1 MASDTQLLEGLAV
14 HILSGPTDGVIPSMK
29 EEEGKQMRAKS
40 KWLAI
45 FLALGL
51 VLASCGDGGGEEET
65 TTTASESA
73 DTTEPM
79 TDTTEPMTDTTAG
92 DGGEMDI
99 ATDVGVD
106 LEAGTIKVGL
116 LSDLSGVFSALVQVI
131 VTGHEAY
138 WENVNANGG
147 IGGLQVELVPVDTVY
162 DVPTHVQRYEEL
174 RDEVVA
180 FGHSTGSPHTVAIN
194 DQLQDDGILAIP
206 LTWYSGW
213 TDPAINANLMHHGVP
228 YCLEAMNLIG
238 YITEQ
243 VGDATTVAIAS
254 NPGDYGLD
262 SANGAKIAAEEA
274 GLEVV
279 YDGSGLINAAD
290 EATLTEVANGIAS
303 SGADIAFVTTSP
315 GAFGSIF
322 GQALAAGYQG
332 VWSGANPSFNPA
344 LVGPDSPIAEAL
356 AASSYWSA
364 YAGVWSS
371 DTPGIN
377 EAKELVG
384 DRLEQPTSAV
394 FEGFVEAQMMHAA
407 LQAAHDAG
415 DLTQAGVLNAGK
427 SLEEV
432 DFNGLAPNETYVGDP
447 NEQVQRTSL
456 IFQPDPEGLAS
467 GESAGETVL
476 EPEYTSD
483 IAANYVFTE
492 ACYTLE
498 N

>member
-1 MASDTQLLEGLAV
+1 
-14 HILSGPTDGVIPSMK
+14 MK
-29 EEEGKQMRAKS
+29 AKS

-51 VLASCGDGGGEEET
+51 VLAACGGGGDAEET
-65 TTTASESA
+65 TTTESGGA
-73 DTTEPM
+73 DTTEPA
-79 TDTTEPMTDTTAG
+79 TDTTEPMTDTTA
-92 DGGEMDI
+92 GGEMDI

-106 LEAGTIKVGL
+106 LEAGTIRVGL

-147 IGGLQVELVPVDTVY
+147 IGGLQVELVPVDTAY
-162 DVPTHVQRYEEL
+162 DPPTHVQRYEEL
-174 RDEVVA
+174 KDEVVA

-194 DQLQDDGILAIP
+194 EQLQADGILAIP

-213 TDPAINANLMHHGVP
+213 TDPSINSNLMHHGVP
-228 YCLEAMNLIG
+228 YCIEAMNLIG
-238 YITEQ
+238 YIQEQ
-243 VGDATTVAIAS
+243 NPDVATIAVAS

-262 SANGAKIAAEEA
+262 SANGAMIAAEEA

-322 GQALAAGYQG
+322 GGALAQGYQG

-344 LVGPDSPIAEAL
+344 LVAPDSPIAEPL

-364 YAGVWSS
+364 YTSVWTS
-371 DTPGIN
+371 DTPGIT
-377 EAKELVG
+377 EAKELVS
-384 DRLEQPTSAV
+384 DRLPQPTSAV
-394 FEGFVEAQMMHAA
+394 FEGFVEAQLMHAA

-415 DLTQAGVLNAGK
+415 DLTQAGVLNAAK
-427 SLEEV
+427 SLEDV
-432 DFNGLAPNETYVGDP
+432 DFNGLAPNETYVGEA
-447 NEQVQRTSL
+447 NEQLQRSSL

-476 EPEYTSD
+476 EAEYTSD
-483 IAANYVFTE
+483 IAANYEFTE
-492 ACYTLE
+492 ACYTLDS
-498 N
+498 

>member
-1 MASDTQLLEGLAV
+1 
-14 HILSGPTDGVIPSMK
+14 MK
-29 EEEGKQMRAKS
+29 AKS

-45 FLALGL
+45 FLAFGL
-51 VLASCGDGGGEEET
+51 VLAACGDGGGEEET
-65 TTTASESA
+65 TTTESEAA
-73 DTTEPM
+73 DTTEPA
-79 TDTTEPMTDTTAG
+79 TDTTEPMTDTTTGG
-92 DGGEMDI
+92 DMDI

-106 LEAGTIKVGL
+106 LEAGTITVGL

-147 IGGLQVELVPVDTVY
+147 IGGLMVELEPVDTAY
-162 DVPTHVQRYEEL
+162 DVPTTVQRYEEL
-174 RDEVVA
+174 KDQVVA

-194 DQLQDDGILAIP
+194 EQLQADGILAIP

-213 TDPAINANLMHHGVP
+213 TDPSINANLMHHGVP
-228 YCLEAMNLIG
+228 YCIEAMNLIG
-238 YITEQ
+238 YIQEQ
-243 VGDATTVAIAS
+243 MPDASTIAIAS

-262 SANGAKIAAEEA
+262 SANGAILAAEEA

-303 SGADIAFVTTSP
+303 SGADIAYVTTSP

-322 GQALAAGYQG
+322 GGALAQGYQG
-332 VWSGANPSFNPA
+332 IWSGANPSFNPA
-344 LVGPDSPIAEAL
+344 LVAPDSPIAEPL

-364 YAGVWSS
+364 YTSVWTSDAPGV
-371 DTPGIN
+371 T
-377 EAKELVG
+377 EAKELVA
-384 DRLEQPTSAV
+384 DRLPQPTSAV
-394 FEGFVEAQMMHAA
+394 FEGFVEAQIMHAA
-407 LQAAHDAG
+407 LQAAYDAG
-415 DLTQAGVLNAGK
+415 DLTQAGVLNAAK
-427 SLEEV
+427 TLEDV
-432 DFNGLAPNETYVGDP
+432 DFNGLAPNEAYVGEAND
-447 NEQVQRTSL
+447 QVQRTSL

-476 EPEYTSD
+476 ELEYTSD
-483 IAANYVFTE
+483 IAANYEFTE

-498 N
+498 S